1 MGFSVPVIRHLG
13 LCLITSLDCKYGST
27 ETEQRLRTKM
37 TGPAPKAVE
46 RKK

>member
-1 MGFSVPVIRHLG
+1 MGFSVPVFRHLD
-13 LCLITSLDCKYGST
+13 LCLITSLDCKYGSA
-27 ETEQRLRTKM
+27 ETEQHLRAKM